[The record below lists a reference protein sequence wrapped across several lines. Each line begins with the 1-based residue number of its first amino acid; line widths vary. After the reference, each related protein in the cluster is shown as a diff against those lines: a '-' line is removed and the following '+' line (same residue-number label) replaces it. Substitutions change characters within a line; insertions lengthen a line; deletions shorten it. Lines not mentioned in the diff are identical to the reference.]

1 MDCMNSVDSSSPVV
15 RKSANDLRKYKVMR
29 LCNRMKVL
37 LISDPE
43 TDKSAVCLS
52 VNIENTY
59 LKYITDHGGHCNAF
73 TSPDRT
79 SYVFDVAPESLKGA
93 LDIFSQFFI
102 CPLFTDSATER
113 EVSAVQ
119 SEHEKDISNDARRLF
134 QLERSLSKS
143 GHDYTKFLSGNR
155 YSLFESS
162 CAKSVNTR
170 EKLLQFYSTWYSSN
184 VMGLVILGRES
195 INDLEKLAEEKFSE
209 VIDRNVVQPS
219 WNDTPWPDICLKKM
233 VYVVPPNDVHQM
245 NIMWPIPDY
254 IPDYTAQ
261 ATSYVTYLLGHESR
275 GSLLSLFKNAGWAN
289 QLTCDVNRSGAGICY
304 LNMFVH
310 LTLKGLDKINE
321 IITNIYQYINMLLSD
336 EPKKWVLDEIQTLW
350 KLGFRFEDK
359 ETPCEYVIR
368 LSRNL
373 LTYKMQDDLT
383 NPFMA
388 IVYDPNLIKK
398 LLTCLTPDNSRNAA
412 FTFPILAFTSPSRPP
427 CSTMMLPSIFL
438 LSKTFTD
445 KCVEEEPWY
454 HTKYLAVNIPE
465 NTLSAWRNSSSNPE
479 LRFPEP
485 NSFIAT
491 EFDLVRNKCPTNVEM
506 PELLIETEMSRIWY
520 FQDTEF
526 NLPKG
531 FIKFHIVSLSTFC
544 SPLHETLRAFYV
556 NLFLDQIYELNYSS
570 VLADI
575 TVHVG
580 YTNRGI
586 TLLFS
591 GFTHKL
597 KTFVQKVV
605 TQLVDYYEPKT
616 DRFECIREKISQNI
630 TNFSVKP
637 THHQAC
643 TYLTN
648 ITLHHSWI
656 NDDFIQALK
665 DITYEKLVNYIK
677 EFYEHI
683 FIEGLI
689 YGNITEEDAINY
701 YETIRDLI
709 IQKFDSK
716 PLLLSHIATPRE
728 VIIPGDSSFLYQ
740 RYISGQPASALYYYL
755 QCGEQSTLNNTL
767 LHLFYQIVRGPIFD
781 KLYTEQQLDENKTA
795 DRISIPGT
803 RKSILFS
810 NLIPGLRLIINMKL
824 QCYIVQAGLR
834 RSNKLQGFRILV
846 QSSYHP
852 NKIDKCIEEF
862 LLTVNKLL
870 EDMSDEEFNVH
881 VQSLMTHLLE
891 KPKGMQDRFG
901 RLWSEIACRHYNFK
915 RNVHAVSVLKSLKK
929 NNIINF
935 FKEYIDPSSC
945 TRRKLVVQI
954 ISSEE
959 HLCDSEFSNHSKKVV
974 VLKNHTEL
982 KRYCPLSSL
991 TKPFMMFTSKYE
1003 GISLRF

>member
-1 MDCMNSVDSSSPVV
+1 MSIMDCMNWVDCSSPVV
-15 RKSANDLRKYKVMR
+15 QKSANDLREYKVMR

-52 VNIENTY
+52 VNIGSLSDPKELPGLAHFCEHMLFLGTKSFPTENTY

-73 TSPDRT
+73 TSPDKT

-119 SEHEKDISNDARRLF
+119 SEHEKDISNDTRRLF

-143 GHDYTKFLSGNR
+143 GHDYTKFFSGNR

-162 CAKSVNTR
+162 CAQSVNTR

-195 INDLEKLAEEKFSE
+195 INDLQKLAEDKFSE
-209 VIDRNVVQPS
+209 VIDREVVQPS
-219 WNDTPWPDICLKKM
+219 WDDTPWPDICLKKM
-233 VYVVPPNDVHQM
+233 VYVVPLNDIHQM

-254 IPDYTAQ
+254 IPDYTTQ
-261 ATSYVTYLLGHESR
+261 ATNYVTYLLGHESR

-289 QLTCDVNRSGAGICY
+289 QLTCDVNRHGAGICY
-304 LNMFVH
+304 LIMFVH
-310 LTLKGLDKINE
+310 LTMKGLDKINE
-321 IITNIYQYINMLLSD
+321 IITNIYQYINMLHSD
-336 EPKKWVLDEIQTLW
+336 EPKKWVSDEIQ
-350 KLGFRFEDK
+350 
-359 ETPCEYVIR
+359 
-368 LSRNL
+368 
-373 LTYKMQDDLT
+373 TYKMQDDLT
-383 NPFMA
+383 SPFLA
-388 IVYDPNLIKK
+388 TVYDPNLIRKI
-398 LLTCLTPDNSRNAA
+398 LTCLTPDNSR
-412 FTFPILAFTSPSRPP
+412 I
-427 CSTMMLPSIFL
+427 IL
-438 LSKTFTD
+438 LSKTFAD

-454 HTKYLAVNIPE
+454 HTKYLAINIPE

-485 NSFIAT
+485 NPFIAT
-491 EFDLVRNKCPTNVEM
+491 EFDLVQNKFPTNVEI

-531 FIKFHIVSLSTFC
+531 FIKFHIVNLSTFC
-544 SPLHETLRAFYV
+544 SPLHETLCAFYR
-556 NLFLDQIYELNYSS
+556 Y
-570 VLADI
+570 
-575 TVHVG
+575 H
-580 YTNRGI
+580 
-586 TLLFS
+586 

-597 KTFVQKVV
+597 KPFVHEII
-605 TQLVDYYEPKT
+605 TQLVDYCEPKT

-630 TNFSVKP
+630 TNFAVKP
-637 THHQAC
+637 TYHQAC

-648 ITLHHSWI
+648 ITLHHSWT

-677 EFYEHI
+677 EFYERI

-701 YETIRDLI
+701 HEMIRNLLI
-709 IQKFDSK
+709 RKFDSK
-716 PLLLSHIATPRE
+716 PFFLSHIATPRE
-728 VIIPGDSSFLYQ
+728 VIIPEDSSFLYR
-740 RYISGQPASALYYYL
+740 RYISGQPASAIYYYL

-781 KLYTEQQLDENKTA
+781 QLHTKQQL
-795 DRISIPGT
+795 G
-803 RKSILFS
+803 
-810 NLIPGLRLIINMKL
+810 
-824 QCYIVQAGLR
+824 YIVQAGLR

-870 EDMSDEEFNVH
+870 ENMSDEEFNVH
-881 VQSLMTHLLE
+881 VQSLLTHLLE

-915 RNVHAVSVLKSLKK
+915 R
-929 NNIINF
+929 
-935 FKEYIDPSSC
+935 
-945 TRRKLVVQI
+945 KL
-954 ISSEE
+954 
-959 HLCDSEFSNHSKKVV
+959 
-974 VLKNHTEL
+974 
-982 KRYCPLSSL
+982 Y
-991 TKPFMMFTSKYE
+991 
-1003 GISLRF
+1003 